1 VNPKDKRWLPTCL
14 AAGIYQRRRE
24 DCFDAI
30 NQANLDASRRL
41 SILQGWRISPPPAY
55 CEQKKSRTW
64 HQSDH
69 FRLRDR

>member
-1 VNPKDKRWLPTCL
+1 VNPKDERWLPTCL

-30 NQANLDASRRL
+30 NQANMDPSRKL
-41 SILQGWRISPPPAY
+41 SILQAWRISPQPAY
-55 CEQKKSRTW
+55 SDQKKYRTC

-69 FRLRDR
+69 SRLRDR